1 LKGYNPR
8 NVGIAAELA
17 SRYSTVS
24 IGADKQAV
32 VDTHFETIC
41 HCIAVADPL
50 DLG

>member
-1 LKGYNPR
+1 MQGR
-8 NVGIAAELA
+8 RTAACDFAAELA